1 MNIID
6 IDISNWNLN
15 IDINIWFLMII
26 IILFVILPIILKHIQ
41 KRKHI
46 FGSLF
51 VREYELTI
59 AGSKMKVAIDLKDKE
74 VVYQIWV
81 EMATRKVGL
90 PIDLENDVIV
100 EVYNSWYD
108 FFNIVRNNIKEMPIN
123 KIDSSLDLIDKLV
136 LILNGGLRQ
145 HLTSWQ
151 AKFRKWYELEKDNR
165 DSANLSPQ
173 DIQRKYPL
181 YNELSTDL
189 LKVNAEL
196 ITLKNDL
203 YNMLF
208 KKGDKNK

>member
-1 MNIID
+1 MDLIKIE
-6 IDISNWNLN
+6 ISNWDLS
-15 IDINIWFLMII
+15 IVINIWVLMII
-26 IILFVILPIILKHIQ
+26 TILFIILPIGWKYIR

-51 VREYELTI
+51 VKEYELTV
-59 AGSKMKVAIDLKDKE
+59 AGNKIKVAIDLKDKE
-74 VVYQIWV
+74 VVYQTWV
-81 EMATRKVGL
+81 EMATRKVGMA
-90 PIDLENDVIV
+90 IDLENDVIV

-108 FFNIVRNNIKEMPIN
+108 FFNIVRNYIKEMPIN
-123 KIDSSLDLIDKLV
+123 KLDGSLDLIDKLL

-151 AKFRKWYELEKDNR
+151 AKFRKWYEFEKDND

-173 DIQRKYPL
+173 DIQKKYPL

-208 KKGDKNK
+208 KKGGKNE